1 MKRFTFENG
10 SYGSKNGITFLHCEK
25 GFRRVKGYGN
35 IAEVIANI
43 EKEEGDQK
51 ALETAA

>member
-1 MKRFTFENG
+1 VL
-10 SYGSKNGITFLHCEK
+10 LHCEK

-35 IAEVIANI
+35 IAEVVANI